1 MLAAL
6 GEDPSAFAGAVRSA
20 LTRLPHG
27 ARAPLVIDQFEE
39 VFTLCTDVEERRQFV
54 AALVAGA
61 RADIAGTTVV
71 IALRADFYGHCAAYP
86 ELRQLVEANTCLLG
100 PMDPPEL
107 MAAIEGP
114 ANVAGLRL
122 EPGLNELIVREVA
135 DEPGALPLLSHALLE
150 TWKRRKRRTLTVDAY
165 LDAGGVDGA
174 IAATAEGVYEALDPA
189 QQHLARSIFLRLTQ
203 PGDGTEDTRRRAPLT
218 ELVVGADAAETESVL
233 HLLADAWLVTLDEQ
247 TAEVAHEAVI
257 REWPRLRNWIDEDRD
272 GLRIHR
278 HLTHAARDWDALE
291 RDDAELYRGP
301 RLATAE
307 EWLARDA
314 QRATERPG
322 ISVPRRERGESGRG
336 RDGSRHA
343 ARVHRCG
350 PIVVCAFS

>member
-1 MLAAL
+1 
-6 GEDPSAFAGAVRSA
+6 
-20 LTRLPHG
+20 
-27 ARAPLVIDQFEE
+27 
-39 VFTLCTDVEERRQFV
+39 
-54 AALVAGA
+54 
-61 RADIAGTTVV
+61 
-71 IALRADFYGHCAAYP
+71 
-86 ELRQLVEANTCLLG
+86 
-100 PMDPPEL
+100 

-189 QQHLARSIFLRLTQ
+189 QQHIARSIFLRLTQ

-218 ELVVGADAAETESVL
+218 ELVIGADAAETESVL
-233 HLLADAWLVTLDEQ
+233 HLLADARLVTLDEQ

-278 HLTHAARDWDALE
+278 HLTHTARDWDALE

-307 EWLARDA
+307 EWLAHDTR
-314 QRATERPG
+314 T
-322 ISVPRRERGESGRG
+322 RRSTTS
-336 RDGSRHA
+336 SRHSSLP
-343 ARVHRCG
+343 V
-350 PIVVCAFS
+350 S